1 MKNENVVVVVA
12 ALLVVFVL
20 ATLVTLGAVGD
31 SRRAALEVLEA
42 QQKLKDEKVEK
53 EREASNLKE
62 FEELLRRQKKLLINT
77 NSIDTREL
85 RRTGASPW
93 PESGTRCRVSRRC
106 G

>member
-12 ALLVVFVL
+12 ALLLVFVL
-20 ATLVTLGAVGD
+20 AALVTLGAVGD

-62 FEELLRRQKKLLINT
+62 FEELLRPQNKTLNKHEQ
-77 NSIDTREL
+77 D
-85 RRTGASPW
+85 
-93 PESGTRCRVSRRC
+93 
-106 G
+106 